1 MADAPQV
8 HCSAVR
14 VVHSMFLFGLITE
27 KFCSVCTQRDSLINY
42 LSLLAQGVLF
52 QNPFPICRAGST
64 ETSPKILMV
73 EECSHVELCCRLK
86 WHTLDSASIWTTS
99 EAWIKKKK
107 VSQEGV
113 KTKNPKN
120 KCAAIIE
127 NFLQGGTLQEKI
139 NCNFSTRQREI
150 IGGPH
155 TGWFLREPAGAAPHT
170 AQMKPVFSSVILMMR
185 WCLKSTSNQI
195 TQQASLKKLQ
205 SCPEH
210 SYITTPL

>member
-1 MADAPQV
+1 
-8 HCSAVR
+8 
-14 VVHSMFLFGLITE
+14 MFLFGLITE

-99 EAWIKKKK
+99 EAWIKKK

-127 NFLQGGTLQEKI
+127 NFLQGG
-139 NCNFSTRQREI
+139 N
-150 IGGPH
+150 
-155 TGWFLREPAGAAPHT
+155 PAGKNQLQFLHT
-170 AQMKPVFSSVILMMR
+170 SERNHR
-185 WCLKSTSNQI
+185 WTSHRMI
-195 TQQASLKKLQ
+195 FTRT
-205 SCPEH
+205 CWGRTTH
-210 SYITTPL
+210 SPD